1 MAGPVMVVTGSGS
14 GIGRALCIVAAQR
27 GMSVVGL
34 DIGDEGGRTT
44 DHLIRESGGTTHY
57 YHCDVADPAEVAS
70 VFAEIAR
77 EVGPID
83 VLVNNAARGSHTVPE
98 ELTVEEW
105 NGVVSVNL
113 TGTIFVSQQ
122 AGRSMIAAGRGGSII
137 NLSSIGGVAAL
148 GRGNFAYSLTKAGI
162 IGLTHELAI
171 EWAGYG
177 IRVNAI
183 APSQV
188 NTEGFR
194 LLVGNERVID
204 GDILPAAIAGIP
216 LGRLANSI
224 DVVEAIL
231 FLASDA
237 ASFITGVT
245 LPVDGGSLALHA
257 GGSVRATATAT
268 PSEIGRE

>member
-1 MAGPVMVVTGSGS
+1 MSGPVIVVSGSGS
-14 GIGRALCIVAAQR
+14 GIGRALCIVAGRR
-27 GMSVVGL
+27 GMTVVGL
-34 DIGDEGGRTT
+34 DVGDDGGRET
-44 DHLIRESGGTTHY
+44 DRLVREGGGTTFY
-57 YHCDVADPAEVAS
+57 YHCDVADTVEVAS
-70 VFAEIAR
+70 VFARIAR

-83 VLVNNAARGSHTVPE
+83 VLVNNAARGSHTTPE
-98 ELTVEEW
+98 DLTVEEW
-105 NGVVSVNL
+105 NGVVAVNL
-113 TGTIFVSQQ
+113 TGTVFVSQQ

-162 IGLTHELAI
+162 IGLTRELAI

-194 LLVGNERVID
+194 LLVGNEQVVE

-216 LGRLANSI
+216 LGRLADSI

-237 ASFITGVT
+237 ATFITGIT
-245 LPVDGGSLALHA
+245 LPVDGGSLALHP
-257 GGSVRATATAT
+257 GGSLRTRVSTT
-268 PSEIGRE
+268 